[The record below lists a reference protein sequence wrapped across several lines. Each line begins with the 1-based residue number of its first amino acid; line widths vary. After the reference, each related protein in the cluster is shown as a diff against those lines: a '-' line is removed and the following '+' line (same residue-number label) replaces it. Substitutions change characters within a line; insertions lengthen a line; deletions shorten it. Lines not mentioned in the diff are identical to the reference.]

1 MGDHNNYS
9 IYKKYNINIIA
20 VMVIITSDGET
31 YFAPEGV
38 SLT

>member
-1 MGDHNNYS
+1 MGDHNNCS

-20 VMVIITSDGET
+20 VIGIITSDGKT
-31 YFAPEGV
+31 HFAPEGV